1 MNVGIRLA
9 LEAEGLSSTDIDA
22 VDKAMPAIMRIVAA
36 FQQVAPV
43 IEKEWP
49 DIISVLPV
57 LQRLLQI
64 VKGN

>member
-22 VDKAMPAIMRIVAA
+22 VDKAMPAMMRIVAA

-43 IEKEWP
+43 IDKEWP

-64 VKGN
+64 AKGS

>member
-22 VDKAMPAIMRIVAA
+22 VDKAIPAMMRIVAA

-64 VKGN
+64 AKGN

>member
-1 MNVGIRLA
+1 MNVAIRLA

-22 VDKAMPAIMRIVAA
+22 VDKAMPAMMRIIAA

-64 VKGN
+64 AKGN

>member
-22 VDKAMPAIMRIVAA
+22 VDKAMPAMMRIVAA
-36 FQQVAPV
+36 FQQVGPV

-64 VKGN
+64 AKGN

>member
-1 MNVGIRLA
+1 MNVAIRLA

-22 VDKAMPAIMRIVAA
+22 VDKAIPAMMRIVAA

-64 VKGN
+64 AKGN